1 MAKAG
6 RPPGITP
13 EITRELT
20 EAIKTGA
27 YIETAIVAAGVAKS
41 TFYDWLRH
49 AEKDRQ
55 EGKRKSVYI
64 EFAKDIRKA
73 LATAELDLI
82 KKVQLSGMHWQRYAW
97 MLERRFRDRWA
108 LQKGDTGGGQKAA

>member
-20 EAIKTGA
+20 EAIKAGA
-27 YIETAIVAAGVAKS
+27 YIETAIVAAGVPKS

-49 AEKDRQ
+49 AERDHK

-64 EFAKDIRKA
+64 GFAREIRIA
-73 LATAELDLI
+73 LARTELDLI
-82 KKVQLSGMHWQRYAW
+82 KKVQGDGPHWQRYAW
-97 MLERRFRDRWA
+97 MLERRFRERWA
-108 LQKGDTGGGQKAA
+108 LLKGDHSGQKAA